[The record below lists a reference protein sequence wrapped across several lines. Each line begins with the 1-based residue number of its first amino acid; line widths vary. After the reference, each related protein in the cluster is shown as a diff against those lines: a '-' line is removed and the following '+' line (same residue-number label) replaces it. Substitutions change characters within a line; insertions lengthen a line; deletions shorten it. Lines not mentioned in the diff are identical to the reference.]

1 MLREYIL
8 HYDEKETD
16 GEEEN
21 VPIQIIR
28 SSRKTIGLQVKENGE
43 VLARIPV
50 RLSEREL
57 KEFLEQH
64 RNWVWEKVKKAEQKA
79 IVQKTTGAVP
89 VQELTKEEIEEIK
102 KKFVRRVEYYSQKMG
117 VTVGRITIRNQRTR
131 WGSCS
136 TKGNVNFNYQLYYLP
151 DELLD
156 YVVVHELAH
165 RRHMNH
171 SPEFWKEVEKYFPY
185 YRECREE
192 LKKIK
197 MI

>member
-8 HYDEKETD
+8 HYNEKETD

-64 RNWVWEKVKKAEQKA
+64 RNWVWQMVKKAAQISCEENDGSRSRS
-79 IVQKTTGAVP
+79 GAN
-89 VQELTKEEIEEIK
+89 E
-102 KKFVRRVEYYSQKMG
+102 RR
-117 VTVGRITIRNQRTR
+117 N
-131 WGSCS
+131 
-136 TKGNVNFNYQLYYLP
+136 
-151 DELLD
+151 
-156 YVVVHELAH
+156 
-165 RRHMNH
+165 
-171 SPEFWKEVEKYFPY
+171 
-185 YRECREE
+185 
-192 LKKIK
+192 
-197 MI
+197 